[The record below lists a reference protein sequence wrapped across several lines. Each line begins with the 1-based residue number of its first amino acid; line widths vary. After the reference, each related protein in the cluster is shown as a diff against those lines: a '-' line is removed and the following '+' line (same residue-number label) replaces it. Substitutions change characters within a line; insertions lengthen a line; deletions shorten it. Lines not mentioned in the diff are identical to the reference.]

1 MSLQTRAYVTRRPV
15 RWALAAQSAVTVA
28 AAALSWVLAGA
39 TAAWSALLGG
49 AVAVLGSLVY
59 ALVAARPVDAAPF
72 DALRRLIRAQAAKV
86 LVVVVLLW
94 TVFKFHA
101 AAHTAAFFVTF
112 VLAILAFSV
121 AALVRDR

>member
-1 MSLQTRAYVTRRPV
+1 VV
-15 RWALAAQSAVTVA
+15 
-28 AAALSWVLAGA
+28 AALSGVFFGPPAASSAALGGVVALAG
-39 TAAWSALLGG
+39 
-49 AVAVLGSLVY
+49 SLAY
-59 ALVAARPVDAAPF
+59 AIVAARPVDGAPL

-101 AAHTAAFFVTF
+101 AAEPAAFFATF
-112 VLAILAFSV
+112 VLAVLAFSV